1 MLRKFEVSEG
11 RGWTQFSNLI
21 GNSFYCRLLLF
32 VTLQRNH
39 SSAEHCS
46 IYWYQG
52 CLYKHKHSCCHI
64 CIDFIGSLHASAISK
79 YTQFQ
84 SGSKNLSS
92 IGNIWKAWKRKWIL
106 GSTSKCLTISKSM
119 KCEMRF
125 FSNTMPGG
133 KGEGPHQPERW
144 WRKENDI
151 VMQECWR
158 WSWKSHCESRVSREG
173 APRCLGMSDSY
184 LRPFEKMYSSEGGH
198 GKAVPYFPVPLQEK
212 VSNVIKNPGS
222 WKQKIWLVPRSS
234 LDLSW
239 ALQVISPH

>member
-1 MLRKFEVSEG
+1 MLQEFDISEG
-11 RGWTQFSNLI
+11 RGWTQFFNLI
-21 GNSFYCRLLLF
+21 GNSFYCRLLFF
-32 VTLQRNH
+32 VTLQQNH

-52 CLYKHKHSCCHI
+52 CLYKYKHSCCHI

-125 FSNTMPGG
+125 FFQYYAWG
-133 KGEGPHQPERW
+133 KGRRATSA
-144 WRKENDI
+144 RK
-151 VMQECWR
+151 VMEEKKWHR
-158 WSWKSHCESRVSREG
+158 SAGMLMLILKESLWIQSLQRGGSQMPWHVRE
-173 APRCLGMSDSY
+173 
-184 LRPFEKMYSSEGGH
+184 SSET
-198 GKAVPYFPVPLQEK
+198 FWE
-212 VSNVIKNPGS
+212 NVLFRRRPWKGCSLLPSASPGEG
-222 WKQKIWLVPRSS
+222 I
-234 LDLSW
+234 
-239 ALQVISPH
+239 